1 MLIGRLNQRVEILE
15 LQEERD
21 SFGAVVGKW
30 KTVQQL
36 WANIKPGIGS
46 EHLTN
51 QQVEGD
57 ENCIITIRFNPA
69 VNKTHRLRYG
79 SKTYEIV
86 GVRDD
91 ETDHRWT
98 IITAKEIE
106 NGNLLCETTE
116 NQDQD

>member
-1 MLIGRLNQRVEILE
+1 MLIGRLNRRVEILE
-15 LQEERD
+15 EQEERD

-30 KTVQQL
+30 AVVLRL

-46 EHLTN
+46 EHLMN

-57 ENCIITIRFNPA
+57 ENCTVTIRFNRG
-69 VNKTHRLRYG
+69 VNKMQRLRYG
-79 SKTYEIV
+79 AKVYEIV
-86 GVRDD
+86 GIRDD